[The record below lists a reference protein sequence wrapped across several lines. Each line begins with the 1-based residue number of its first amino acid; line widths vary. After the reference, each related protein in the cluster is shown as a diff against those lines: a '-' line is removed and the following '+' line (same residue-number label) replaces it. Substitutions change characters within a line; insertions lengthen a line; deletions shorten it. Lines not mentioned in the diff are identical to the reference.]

1 MVKIMKAIKFD
12 TTPTKVFFGVKSIKT
27 VPNLIRLYNP
37 KNILVISGEKTVER
51 CNFEKYLEGYALINY
66 KIGSNPTVNDIENC
80 LGYVNNSYSAD
91 LIVGLGGGSAID
103 TGKTVALLLN
113 NLGSVKGYLHKK
125 EKIEKKGK
133 IFVAIPTTA
142 GTGSEVTP
150 YASIIDEKEKL
161 SLSHEY
167 LCPHVAI
174 VDPSLTLTLPP
185 RLTAI
190 TGMDALIQ
198 GIEAYWSINSTP
210 QTDKYALEAIKLSFE
225 NLKKA
230 CENPQDIKYRINMS
244 RASLLSGAAISHTKT
259 TIVHSVSYP
268 LTTYFNIP
276 HGLACSLTIP
286 YFMKFNAKAVPEK
299 IIKIS
304 KTIGAKSIQD
314 GVKRIEDIITD
325 IGLETKLSDFGIKKR
340 DIKLIVENGFRS
352 DRANNNPRSVTKNDL
367 RKILMKIL

>member
-1 MVKIMKAIKFD
+1 
-12 TTPTKVFFGVKSIKT
+12 
-27 VPNLIRLYNP
+27 
-37 KNILVISGEKTVER
+37 
-51 CNFEKYLEGYALINY
+51 
-66 KIGSNPTVNDIENC
+66 
-80 LGYVNNSYSAD
+80 
-91 LIVGLGGGSAID
+91 
-103 TGKTVALLLN
+103 
-113 NLGSVKGYLHKK
+113 
-125 EKIEKKGK
+125 
-133 IFVAIPTTA
+133 
-142 GTGSEVTP
+142 
-150 YASIIDEKEKL
+150 
-161 SLSHEY
+161 
-167 LCPHVAI
+167 
-174 VDPSLTLTLPP
+174 
-185 RLTAI
+185 
-190 TGMDALIQ
+190 
-198 GIEAYWSINSTP
+198 
-210 QTDKYALEAIKLSFE
+210 
-225 NLKKA
+225 
-230 CENPQDIKYRINMS
+230 MS